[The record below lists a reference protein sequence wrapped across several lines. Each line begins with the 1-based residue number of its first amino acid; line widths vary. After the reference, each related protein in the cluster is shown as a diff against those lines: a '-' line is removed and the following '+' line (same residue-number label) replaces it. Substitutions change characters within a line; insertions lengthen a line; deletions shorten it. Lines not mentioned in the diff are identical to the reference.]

1 VVNTEGELAR
11 LAARTMRADELRQ
24 TSKRI
29 VIGADGS
36 HWSQA
41 AARHGKALYAR
52 GRIADALAMF
62 EQAWQSADKLDDPIA
77 GALAAGL
84 GGGCCATL
92 YDYPQ
97 AEQWYSRELDRARS
111 RLVASLRRSLTD
123 LLASAHIS
131 QGNIAGARDVLAEFE
146 GASSNH
152 FLLAYHEG
160 DWERA
165 VLLLRR
171 ELDASRANGQVHAI
185 ADCASILGRFA
196 RIGNQRA
203 EAEEYLNEALVASLA
218 GPDLNRE
225 LFTRIELALV
235 DADLG
240 RVTHAKK
247 QLQRCQQILDNGE
260 DWRGHNGSFAYASA
274 VVSADDHI
282 RKLKSSDELLRLSA
296 ENGASLRLPEEVVDG
311 FRAAIEIF
319 RRYNAP
325 WEEAAALIFW
335 SRVLSDSSRHR
346 QAAEKFNAAFAIF
359 ERLETPQWSE
369 RLYAELF
376 RFLKLDSRLV
386 SLRMDDNCG
395 SNIFRKE
402 GDYWT
407 ISFQGC
413 VFRMR
418 DTMGMHYI
426 SRLIANPGMDLS
438 ALDLA
443 ANAHRK
449 SLRHRTRKKTPFSAN
464 DAHANGD
471 RDDLHEAAR
480 EGARLRVTKR
490 VKDAIAKIRLIHPEL
505 ARHLATSIRTGY
517 SCSYGGDDKCPIRW
531 LT

>member
-1 VVNTEGELAR
+1 
-11 LAARTMRADELRQ
+11 MRADELLQ
-24 TSKRI
+24 ASGRI
-29 VIGADGS
+29 MSGAERS

-41 AARHGKALYAR
+41 AARHGKALYAQ

-62 EQAWQSADKLDDPIA
+62 EQAWQCADKLGDPIA

-84 GGGCCATL
+84 AGGCCATL

-97 AEQWYSRELDRARS
+97 AEQWYSRELDRDRS
-111 RLVASLRRSLTD
+111 RLVSSLRRSLTD
-123 LLASAHIS
+123 LLASAHVS
-131 QGNIAGARDVLAEFE
+131 QGNIAGARELLSEFE
-146 GASSNH
+146 GAASNH

-160 DWERA
+160 DWQRA
-165 VLLLRR
+165 VLLLRK
-171 ELDASRANGQVHAI
+171 ELDAARANGQLHAV

-196 RIGNQRA
+196 RIGNQRT
-203 EAEEYLNEALVASLA
+203 EAEKYLDEALVASLA
-218 GPDLNRE
+218 SPDLNRE

-240 RVTHAKK
+240 RVAQAKE

-274 VVSADDHI
+274 VVSADDHL
-282 RKLKSSDELLRLSA
+282 RKVKSSDGLWPLSV
-296 ENGASLRLPEEVVDG
+296 ENGSSRRLPEEVVDG
-311 FRAAIEIF
+311 FRAAIQIF

-376 RFLKLDSRLV
+376 RFLKLDSRAV
-386 SLRMDDNCG
+386 SIRTDNGCE
-395 SNIFRKE
+395 SNAFRKE

-426 SRLIANPGMDLS
+426 SRLVANPRVDFS

-443 ANAHRK
+443 AGAHRK
-449 SLRHRTRKKTPFSAN
+449 TLKGRSRRKTLSSTK
-464 DAHANGD
+464 DEHANGD
-471 RDDLHEAAR
+471 RDDQHEAAKER
-480 EGARLRVTKR
+480 ARLMVTKR
-490 VKDAIAKIRLIHPEL
+490 VKDAIAKIRLTHPEL

-517 SCSYGGDDKCPIRW
+517 SCCYGGDDKLPIHW
-531 LT
+531 TT

>member
-1 VVNTEGELAR
+1 MVNTEGELSR
-11 LAARTMRADELRQ
+11 LAARTMRADEMLQASR
-24 TSKRI
+24 RI
-29 VIGADGS
+29 MTGANGS

-41 AARHGKALYAR
+41 AAHHGKALYAQ
-52 GRIADALAMF
+52 GRTADALAMF
-62 EQAWQSADKLDDPIA
+62 EQAWQRADKLDDPIA

-111 RLVASLRRSLTD
+111 RLVPSLRRSLTD
-123 LLASAHIS
+123 LLASAHVS
-131 QGNIAGARDVLAEFE
+131 QGDITRARELLAEFE
-146 GASSNH
+146 GATSNH

-165 VLLLRR
+165 VLLLRK
-171 ELDASRANGQVHAI
+171 ELDAARANGQLLAVG
-185 ADCASILGRFA
+185 DSASILGRFA
-196 RIGNQRA
+196 RIGNQRT
-203 EAEEYLNEALVASLA
+203 EAETYLNEALIASLA
-218 GPDLNRE
+218 SPDLNRE

-235 DADLG
+235 NADLG
-240 RVTHAKK
+240 RVARAKE

-274 VVSADDHI
+274 VVSAEEHI
-282 RKLKSSDELLRLSA
+282 RKVKSSDELWRLSV
-296 ENGASLRLPEEVVDG
+296 ENGAALRLPEEVVAG
-311 FRAAIEIF
+311 FRAAIQIF
-319 RRYNAP
+319 RRCNAP

-359 ERLETPQWSE
+359 DRLETPQWSE

-376 RFLKLDSRLV
+376 RFIKLDSRAV
-386 SLRMDDNCG
+386 SIRMGDGRG
-395 SNIFRKE
+395 SNTFRKE

-418 DTMGMHYI
+418 DTIGLHYI
-426 SRLIANPGMDLS
+426 SRLVANPGMDFS

-443 ANAHRK
+443 ASAHK
-449 SLRHRTRKKTPFSAN
+449 TSLKHRTRKKTPSLAKVE
-464 DAHANGD
+464 HTNGD
-471 RDDLHEAAR
+471 RDDQHEAAR
-480 EGARLRVTKR
+480 ERARLRVTKR
-490 VKDAIAKIRLIHPEL
+490 VKDTIAKIRLTHPGL
-505 ARHLATSIRTGY
+505 GRHLATSIRTGY
-517 SCSYGGDDKCPIRW
+517 SCCYGVDDKFPIHW
-531 LT
+531 AT